1 MTVVYHIV
9 YSVQGEKINL
19 TKKFRCVIHTPKN
32 KSQENSWDLFLFI
45 QLACSASML
54 KANQAS
60 TQPYQA
66 RREKCGLLYS

>member
-1 MTVVYHIV
+1 MSVVYHIV

-32 KSQENSWDLFLFI
+32 KSQEFSWDLFII
-45 QLACSASML
+45 QLVCSASML